1 MNTKEQKK
9 LLKESIESQV
19 KLARLHSLK
28 EIPITIPV
36 CDGMTEV
43 AIKSFLNEIGY
54 PSENLAYIG
63 KTTVTIVD
71 KKYEAFTI
79 ALSL

>member
-19 KLARLHSLK
+19 KLARLHSLS
-28 EIPITIPV
+28 EIPITIPA

-54 PSENLAYIG
+54 PSENIAYVG
-63 KTTVTIVD
+63 HTEVTVSE
-71 KKYEAFTI
+71 KKYNAITV